1 MFVMSRY
8 VICRRHLIKVAAIII
23 IFFLNDKYYF
33 GCKNTELS
41 NRPQNLLE
49 KGIGYLFQ
57 YSWAYLV
64 AELVKKLPV
73 MWET

>member
-1 MFVMSRY
+1 MSRY

-49 KGIGYLFQ
+49 SERDQKKSHMYFSGY
-57 YSWAYLV
+57 
-64 AELVKKLPV
+64 PV
-73 MWET
+73 LLNYTNLRKEK